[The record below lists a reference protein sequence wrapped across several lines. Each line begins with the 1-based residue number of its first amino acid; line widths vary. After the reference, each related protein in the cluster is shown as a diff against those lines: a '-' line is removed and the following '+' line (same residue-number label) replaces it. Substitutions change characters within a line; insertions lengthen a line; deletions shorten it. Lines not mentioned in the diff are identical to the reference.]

1 MSEAQFSI
9 EHIAEVPRGW
19 HVFTKTTPTGHELR
33 FAFPPGP
40 RRRGAG
46 KLLEILHPHGE
57 NGCDLRRANPGEEL
71 LIFGNPGDDAF
82 DSIRHGSRVTFLDRF
97 GKKQTGRAVM
107 RGPFGWVLNMGG
119 RYGTPAVVSRDM
131 IVSVRA
137 GNPEPGDAQVAET
150 HRKKVAAM
158 LAKMPKPIRDV
169 FDRNPETLILEPNFT
184 KTAFLLH
191 DARGFHI
198 STFKRRQDAEQWC
211 KDNGYHCRVE
221 NPSDEKS
228 AFDAG
233 FRAGYADRLIGHK
246 SEVASHSFPREGKYA
261 MAYSKG
267 YRAGWESAKTRAS
280 NPDPELSDAELLYQE
295 FHGRDPKE
303 ILKVQRSDASR
314 KTYVAC
320 GPLLGIG
327 AYAPGVPL
335 PTPAK
340 WDEYEGLC
348 LDFRDGVTENYD
360 LNKKGVMLA
369 ANTEGTQLYAIGGDQ
384 DLDAVLDD
392 FDADAGKDLVALCEA
407 AFIVYFD
414 EKPHTRFQG
423 VEYMHKFDQP
433 RPVIGY
439 DRLKKEIFFVG
450 GRYELKGNWLEH

>member
-169 FDRNPETLILEPNFT
+169 FDRGLNPGTKSLTAAQRKELIDRFVKE
-184 KTAFLLH
+184 
-191 DARGFHI
+191 GF
-198 STFKRRQDAEQWC
+198 SRDGAEAMVRFAEAELKSGQGDYAKRRP
-211 KDNGYHCRVE
+211 N
-221 NPSDEKS
+221 
-228 AFDAG
+228 
-233 FRAGYADRLIGHK
+233 ADG
-246 SEVASHSFPREGKYA
+246 
-261 MAYSKG
+261 
-267 YRAGWESAKTRAS
+267 
-280 NPDPELSDAELLYQE
+280 ELADAELLYQE
-295 FHGRDPKE
+295 FHGRYPKE
-303 ILKVQRSDASR
+303 ILNVQRSDASR

-327 AYAPGVPL
+327 AYAPGVAL
-335 PTPAK
+335 PTPAR

-392 FDADAGKDLVALCEA
+392 FDVDASKDLVALCEA